1 MDGSPPGRRILAA
14 EHDCYTHGPSKS
26 ARSDP
31 MPVYVPVTQNTEHSL
46 LRHPAFLQFWFARG
60 ASGFAFQMLSV
71 AVAWQ
76 IYAMTHRAFDLGMIG
91 LVQFIP
97 SIVLALVAGHVADRY
112 ERRRVV
118 LICQIVGG
126 LAVGLLA
133 VGSFLHWFHEAA
145 ILTLIFF
152 IGVTRT
158 FEFPT
163 LQALL
168 PVLVPPMLYPRAMA
182 ASASAMQSA
191 MIIGPALGGFLY
203 VAGAGVVYA
212 VSALLYLAAAVM
224 MWRLKTERPAVPRE
238 PPTLRSVFA
247 GITFIRHRPVVLGAI
262 SLDLFAVLLGGAT
275 ALLPIFAR
283 DILHTG
289 PWGLGLLRAAPAVGA
304 LSMGVWLAHS
314 QLKRRVGR
322 AMFVSVAGFGLAT
335 IVFALSTSLWLSMLA
350 LATLGALDMISM
362 VIRSALVQLETPDE
376 MRGRVSA
383 VNAIFVNT
391 SNQLGEFE
399 SGITA
404 AWFGA
409 VPAVL
414 LGGVGTLLV
423 VGLWMWMFPALRQ
436 RQRLE
441 SGSPA

>member
-1 MDGSPPGRRILAA
+1 MPSNAA
-14 EHDCYTHGPSKS
+14 GKE
-26 ARSDP
+26 
-31 MPVYVPVTQNTEHSL
+31 NTDYSL
-46 LRHPAFLQFWFARG
+46 LQQPAFLQFWFARG

-71 AVAWQ
+71 AVGWQ
-76 IYAMTHRAFDLGMIG
+76 IYTMTHRAFDLGMIG

-97 SIVLALVAGHVADRY
+97 SIALALVAGHVADRY

-118 LICQIVGG
+118 LICQLAEG
-126 LAVGLLA
+126 LAVALLA
-133 VGSFLHWFHEAA
+133 VGSFLHWFHEAT
-145 ILTLIFF
+145 ILTLIFV
-152 IGVTRT
+152 IGVAKA

-163 LQALL
+163 LQALR
-168 PVLVPPMLYPRAMA
+168 PGLVPPALYPRAMA
-182 ASASAMQSA
+182 SSASAMQSA

-203 VAGAGVVYA
+203 VAGPGVVYA
-212 VSALLYLAAAVM
+212 VSGLLYLMAAFL
-224 MWRLKTERPAVPRE
+224 MWRLKTERPPMPRE
-238 PPTLRSVFA
+238 PPTLHTVFA

-304 LSMGVWLAHS
+304 LSMGIWLAHS
-314 QLKRRVGR
+314 QLKRRVGQT
-322 AMFVSVAGFGLAT
+322 MFVAVAGFGLAT

-350 LATLGALDMISM
+350 LIFLGALDMISM

-383 VNAIFVNT
+383 VNAIFINT

-399 SGITA
+399 SGVTA
-404 AWFGA
+404 AWFGT

-414 LGGVGTLLV
+414 IGGIGTLVV
-423 VGLWMWMFPALRQ
+423 VGLWMWWFPALRQ

-441 SGSPA
+441 SEASVLADTGK